1 MKVMNQTTGAVMATE
16 AVDLIHLIEDLPK
29 RQRGRAC
36 IILTRNYLQQKAW
49 AAKLAGIASTVHLDL
64 LDELA
69 GSDKALKMAGFSVEG
84 LFKYLENRPPTPVLV
99 VSGIEFIKA
108 TWAYNPRKTMAQFAQ
123 QVEMW
128 SRKPALLFV
137 TQYDS
142 LLANAQFRR
151 FPDLQFVVDQQN
163 TISL

>member
-1 MKVMNQTTGAVMATE
+1 MKGMNQVTGKAMETE
-16 AVDLIHLIEDLPK
+16 AIDLIHLAEELPK

-36 IILTRNYLQQKAW
+36 IILTRNYPQQKAW
-49 AAKLAGIASTVHLDL
+49 ATKLAGLVGVDHLNL

-69 GSDKALKMAGFSVEG
+69 AADPTFKMAGLSVDG
-84 LFKYLENRPPTPVLV
+84 LFKYLENKSESPLLV

-108 TWAYNPRKTMAQFAQ
+108 TWVYNPQRTSGQLAQ

-137 TQYDS
+137 TQYDP
-142 LLANAQFRR
+142 LLAKMKFIR
-151 FPDLQFVVDQQN
+151 FPNLQFVVDQQN